1 MLVLL
6 QADPAF
12 GRGFVVWN
20 VMQLGNGWKPAVA
33 PAARLDVLRVGLGA
47 GLGLAMAAVLVQL
60 VQWGGGQGGWALFA
74 PLGATAVLVFA
85 VHTGPLSQ
93 PWSCVVGNTVSAL
106 WALLVLACWP
116 AQGAG
121 WLLPAVA
128 VGGAIACMQL
138 TRSLHPPGG
147 AVALLLVLEAQHG
160 VLHSWSYALVPIG
173 LLTLVLVLLGVAYHR
188 LWGKN
193 YPLQVTVPAPA
204 AKKTLHLPSDELSD
218 ADLQALLAR
227 FDQDY
232 NLTPQELGQLVRA
245 AEEQAIARRFG
256 SVTCGQVMTAA
267 LWTCRPTD
275 DLDTLVAQFR
285 QHPIK
290 SLPVTDAQGHLLG
303 VVARSALFD
312 WLWQQQPHAREKKPR
327 SIWPLWGR
335 KPVATTAVHAAALME
350 DAPLSVEDHTPVLHL
365 LETLATHTVPFVAV
379 LRQGKLVGIM
389 TRTDV
394 MRILMELAL

>member
-1 MLVLL
+1 
-6 QADPAF
+6 
-12 GRGFVVWN
+12 
-20 VMQLGNGWKPAVA
+20 MQLGNGWKPVVA
-33 PAARLDVLRVGLGA
+33 PAARLDVLRIGLGA
-47 GLGLAMAAVLVQL
+47 ALGLAMAAMLVQL
-60 VQWGGGQGGWALFA
+60 ALGGEGQERWTLFA

-106 WALLVLACWP
+106 WTLLVIASWP
-116 AQGAG
+116 AQGPD
-121 WLLPAVA
+121 WLLPALA
-128 VGGAIACMQL
+128 VGGAIACMQI

-160 VLHSWSYALVPIG
+160 LHHSWSYAFLPIG

-188 LWGKN
+188 VWGKH
-193 YPLQVTVPAPA
+193 YPLPAVLPQPA
-204 AKKTLHLPSDELSD
+204 AKKELHLPSDELSD

-232 NLTPQELGQLVRA
+232 NLTSQELGQLVRA

-256 SVTCGQVMTAA
+256 SVTCGQVMTSA
-267 LWTCRPTD
+267 LWTCKPGD
-275 DLDTLVAQFR
+275 DLGKLAAQFQ

-290 SLPVTDAQGHLLG
+290 SLPVTDEDGRLLG

-312 WLWQQQPHAREKKPR
+312 WLWQQQTHDRDR
-327 SIWPLWGR
+327 TQRRIWRLWGR
-335 KPVATTAVHAAALME
+335 KPEVAAPVRAAALME

-365 LETLATHTVPFVAV
+365 LETLSKHTVPFVAV